1 MSESRTSLG
10 IDDSGAE
17 TFEIKNNK
25 NEVIGYETVYP
36 AE

>member
-1 MSESRTSLG
+1 MSESRRSLG
-10 IDDSGAE
+10 TDASGAE
-17 TFEIKNNK
+17 TFEIKNDA